1 MSIKNPRFYQDSRV
15 TSTLTLPNQI
25 WEEILMYF
33 IIVLPK
39 LEYKD
44 PFFLVGDRLKKLWN
58 SKFINYKP
66 SGKHFHE

>member
-39 LEYKD
+39 LEDKD
-44 PFFLVGDRLKKLWN
+44 PIFLVGDRLKKLWN
-58 SKFINYKP
+58 SKFIYYKP

>member
-1 MSIKNPRFYQDSRV
+1 MSIKYPIFYQYFRV

-39 LEYKD
+39 LEDK
-44 PFFLVGDRLKKLWN
+44 DRLKNLWNRLKRLWN
-58 SKFINYKP
+58 SKFIYYKP
-66 SGKHFHE
+66 SGKHFQE